1 MTELVLKWEKTVQND
16 EREYEKVKNE
26 ENRHMNVSEASFF
39 RLFLFPIFMFWDQN
53 QFIVSDLKFFFFF
66 FSV

>member
-26 ENRHMNVSEASFF
+26 ENRHMNVSEPSFF
-39 RLFLFPIFMFWDQN
+39 RLFLIFMF
-53 QFIVSDLKFFFFF
+53 
-66 FSV
+66 